1 MDYLNHFPQRCNLV
15 KARDSD
21 TDTDIDTA
29 HNICEKNEDMNMTR
43 AGEKDINIRAYYF
56 IINVIM
62 LLKYPKQN
70 YWQCMNSS
78 LFLYKKQV
86 LLST

>member
-1 MDYLNHFPQRCNLV
+1 
-15 KARDSD
+15 
-21 TDTDIDTA
+21 
-29 HNICEKNEDMNMTR
+29 MTR
-43 AGEKDINIRAYYF
+43 AREKNINIRTYYF

-78 LFLYKKQV
+78 LFLYKNKSYYQHNKSPPSSSIGKEREKRQ
-86 LLST
+86 L